1 MYRYIDYFIKC
12 CIRRITR
19 MLFKPKIFLTIVI
32 ILLITFFCF
41 KSSVFAVYEGDD
53 TYTDKNQTVF
63 SAYDT
68 INNDLVNRLS
78 NSTSFGLQQLINR
91 LKSSDYN
98 YYVYYGELNGSSMI
112 NSSTY
117 ATNYLNIVLYPTT
130 GFDRSSSVY
139 DNYQGI
145 TTNISQLNSYS
156 YLYRFNGNDLFS
168 MENNV
173 SVLIPSILWTY
184 KTYTLTSFLNNS
196 SQNQTNQIV
205 ESIEEQTTAIETQ
218 TQVQQET
225 QNFIK
230 DETIEEGSMTVD
242 TSSFDTSDSSSVDT
256 FFTDTIDMVKN
267 SFLSI
272 NDDDV
277 VTIEIPLPKTDQK
290 LFLRSDMVSKYVA
303 GTILGDIIQIFY
315 IFLFG
320 GYIVMFAYRIYTWC
334 STGEIAEKGV
344 SSFIRY
350 LDKNNQIIS
359 TYMM

>member
-19 MLFKPKIFLTIVI
+19 LLFNPKILLTILI
-32 ILLITFFCF
+32 ILIITFFCF
-41 KSSVFAVYEGDD
+41 KSSVFAVYEGDN
-53 TYTDKNQTVF
+53 TYTDKNATLF

-68 INNDLVNRLS
+68 IANDLVNRLA
-78 NSTSFGLQQLINR
+78 NSTSSTNVITQW
-91 LKSSDYN
+91 LKNSNYN
-98 YYVYYGELNGSSMI
+98 YYLYYGDKNGSSMI

-117 ATNYLNIVLYPTT
+117 KTDILYIVIFSASSPDLSSTT
-130 GFDRSSSVY
+130 Y

-145 TTNISQLNSYS
+145 DTQIRLINNPFRMYYFEGNEPNSIDTY
-156 YLYRFNGNDLFS
+156 N
-168 MENNV
+168 
-173 SVLIPSILWTY
+173 SVYAPTSLLTY
-184 KTYTLTSFLNNS
+184 KNYGLVSYLNNS
-196 SQNQTNQIV
+196 SAEETNKIV

-277 VTIEIPLPKTDQK
+277 VTIEIPLPKTTQK
-290 LFLRSDMVSKYVA
+290 LVLRSDIVSRYVA
-303 GTILGDIIQIFY
+303 GTTIGDIIQIFY

-320 GYIVMFAYRIYTWC
+320 GYIVMFAYRIYCWC

-344 SSFIRY
+344 SAFIRY